1 MAESARKNEVVAVTG
16 ATGFVGQSVVRAL
29 LARGARV
36 RVLVRDRA
44 KAKRVLPV
52 DRLEIVDGDVTDAG
66 AVASLV
72 RGAGAVVHLVGIIRE
87 AGKGQTFK
95 RMHVDATRVVTE
107 AAKAAGVGRYLH
119 MSAMGVGPHGKA
131 EYQRTKFEAE
141 QIVRQSGL
149 DWTIFRPGL
158 IHGASGEFT
167 QMAAQWARGEI
178 APYVFM
184 PYFKRWEEDFS
195 VPLGPVNEIDPV
207 CAPVYVEDVA
217 QAFVRSLDTCEAI
230 GEVYNLAGAE
240 SMTFPDMLRAF
251 RDATPG
257 GDEGLEPWGLPAAI
271 AAGAATAAG
280 LVGLG
285 GALPFDAGM
294 AWMGGE
300 DTAADTAK
308 AREHLR
314 MGFAPFRES
323 LKVYAGQ
330 L

>member
-1 MAESARKNEVVAVTG
+1 MAESTRKNQLVAVTG
-16 ATGFVGQSVVRAL
+16 ATGFVGRSVVRAL
-29 LARGARV
+29 LARGFEV

-44 KAKRVLPV
+44 KAKASLPV
-52 DRLEIVDGDVTDAG
+52 DRLQIVDGDVTDAA

-72 RGAGAVVHLVGIIRE
+72 RGVGTVVHLVGIIRE

-95 RMHVDATRVVTE
+95 RMHVDSTRVVTE
-107 AAKAAGVGRYLH
+107 AARAAGVGRYLH

-158 IHGASGEFT
+158 IHGPGGEFT
-167 QMAAQWARGEI
+167 QMAAQWARGEL

-184 PYFKRWEEDFS
+184 PYFRRWEEDFS

-217 QAFVRSLDTCEAI
+217 RAFVASLDVCESI

-257 GDEGLEPWGLPAAI
+257 AEASMEPWGIPAAI
-271 AAGAATAAG
+271 AAGAAMGAG
-280 LVGLG
+280 LVGVG

-300 DTAADTAK
+300 DTSADTFK
-308 AREHLR
+308 AREHLKI
-314 MGFAPFRES
+314 GLAPFREA
-323 LKVYAGQ
+323 LKGYAGG